1 MKRTRNPRANKVK
14 DFRKRG
20 HNRGF
25 QFFDRVHRVQ
35 ARRAAAA
42 LVRAEVAAYLA
53 SKEA

>member
-1 MKRTRNPRANKVK
+1 MKRTRDPRANKVK

-20 HNRGF
+20 QNRGF
-25 QFFDRVHRVQ
+25 QFFHRTCRVQ
-35 ARRAAAA
+35 ARRASAA